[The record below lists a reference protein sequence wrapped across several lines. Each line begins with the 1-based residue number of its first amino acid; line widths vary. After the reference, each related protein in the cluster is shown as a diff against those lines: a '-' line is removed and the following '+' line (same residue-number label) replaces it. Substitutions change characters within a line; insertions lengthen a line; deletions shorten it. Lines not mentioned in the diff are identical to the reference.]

1 MPKSRRWSSADVEK
15 SATGRLV
22 AKPHKA
28 AMGKAK
34 KAVPSAINAQL
45 SLRSRGMRDGVVL
58 GIDPSLR
65 GTGLAVIKFSKGKPT
80 LLFSQVIK
88 TKGDMPA
95 ALGQITQS
103 VKNVCE
109 QYKPDAAAI
118 ESTIFAQNHRTAI
131 TLGASRGAA
140 VAVLSLYAI
149 PCTDLAPT
157 RIKQAVVGTGR
168 ASKEQVAKMV
178 QALLKLPAPLASF
191 DESDAAAAALAVVF

>member
-1 MPKSRRWSSADVEK
+1 
-15 SATGRLV
+15 
-22 AKPHKA
+22 
-28 AMGKAK
+28 
-34 KAVPSAINAQL
+34 
-45 SLRSRGMRDGVVL
+45 MRDGVVL
-58 GIDPSLR
+58 GVDPSLR
-65 GTGLAVIKFSKGKPT
+65 GTGLAVIKFWGGKPT

-109 QYKPDAAAI
+109 QFRPELAAI

-140 VAVLSLYAI
+140 VAVLSLYSI

-168 ASKEQVAKMV
+168 ASKTQVAKMV
-178 QALLKLPAPLASF
+178 QALLKLPEPLPSF